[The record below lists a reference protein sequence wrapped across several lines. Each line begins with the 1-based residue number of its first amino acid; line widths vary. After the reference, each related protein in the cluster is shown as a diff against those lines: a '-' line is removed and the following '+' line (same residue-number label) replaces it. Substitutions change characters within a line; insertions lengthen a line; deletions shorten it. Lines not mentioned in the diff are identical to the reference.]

1 MLLTGFCNGKR
12 RFGIPVDILFELI
25 LDYKQAR
32 GVGCKAPIRRLTIP
46 VSVFPARLT
55 DTRKALRQR
64 ENRLFFGK
72 EYQDTGYV
80 LTWPNG
86 EPYLTNYLTET
97 FSSFICRNHLPELML
112 HGLWH
117 TFSTLANDSAATI
130 YNISRSLGHS
140 TIAAIMLSKKRGV
153 DSSLAI
159 HAPKTG
165 GGMYFLRSSYEG

>member
-1 MLLTGFCNGKR
+1 MHARRCGSARTGCF
-12 RFGIPVDILFELI
+12 
-25 LDYKQAR
+25 
-32 GVGCKAPIRRLTIP
+32 
-46 VSVFPARLT
+46 SVR
-55 DTRKALRQR
+55 
-64 ENRLFFGK
+64 N
-72 EYQDTGYV
+72 QDTGYV

-86 EPYLTNYLTET
+86 DPYLTDYLTKT
-97 FSSFICRNHLPELML
+97 FSTFIRRNHLPELML

-117 TFSTLANDSAATI
+117 TFATFANYSGATI

-140 TIAAIMLSKKRGV
+140 TVAAIMLSKKRGV